1 MDNVVRTCKVEENM
15 IINVDKSKISDFM
28 PLLSNFNIE
37 LHELNEDTIEI
48 QIKNKQKLRLKN
60 QIL

>member
-1 MDNVVRTCKVEENM
+1 MNNTVRTCKVEENM
-15 IINVDKSKISDFM
+15 IINVDKSKMLEFM